1 MSMDYTILPQR
12 CQRWIVCAFSF
23 ALIFLAGC
31 EESVEHTAPPIYP
44 QDSVSVMTT
53 WGVNTLVSDSGI
65 IRYRIVTEKWEV
77 NQVKNPSFWRFD
89 KGLFLEQ
96 FDEKFHIVSYIQS
109 DTAYYYDQRKLW
121 ELRGRVRVRTK
132 DGLRFSSEELFWDQ
146 VRREFYS
153 NMFSRVVTPVR
164 EMQGTRFLSD
174 EGMTHYT
181 VSNSKGSFL
190 RGADGMGTS
199 ESDTLI
205 GAPDSVKSQKRLP
218 NTAKPRTDFLN
229 N

>member
-1 MSMDYTILPQR
+1 M
-12 CQRWIVCAFSF
+12 
-23 ALIFLAGC
+23 
-31 EESVEHTAPPIYP
+31 
-44 QDSVSVMTT
+44 
-53 WGVNTLVSDSGI
+53 
-65 IRYRIVTEKWEV
+65 
-77 NQVKNPSFWRFD
+77 
-89 KGLFLEQ
+89 
-96 FDEKFHIVSYIQS
+96 
-109 DTAYYYDQRKLW
+109 
-121 ELRGRVRVRTK
+121 RTK